1 MKFWQRTSSL
11 SETDNRPFFL
21 PNLCQDKSVFFLVLV
36 SEAFVVLLL
45 LADTGPQG
53 FDWQRL
59 GLLTLHVQWVC
70 LTSAGLLCLF
80 REPLSRLETW
90 QAVGLS
96 LVICV
101 LMGVVVSVLGQTL
114 LTGSADPDWNRLG
127 KHSAMTILIAG
138 LVMRYFYLQQQLII
152 RSRSELQA
160 RIQALHSRI
169 RPHFLFNSMNII
181 ASLIPSRPEQA
192 EKAVEDLAD
201 LFRASLKQT
210 EEMITLQ
217 EEIDLCQ
224 RFMFIEELRLGD
236 RLRVNWDIQANTRAW
251 QVPLLSLQPLLEN
264 AVIHGIQ
271 QLPQGGEITV
281 RVYESE
287 QTLKI
292 TIINPVADHPV
303 PESTGNQVALEN
315 IRDRLASLYGSQ
327 ARVSISQN
335 DQEFI
340 CILSLPRQG
349 TKNTA

>member
-1 MKFWQRTSSL
+1 MSFWQRSSEAV
-11 SETDNRPFFL
+11 SQDDRPFFL
-21 PNLCQDKSVFFLVLV
+21 PNLCKDKSVFFLVLV

-45 LADTGPQG
+45 LADTGPYG

-80 REPLSRLETW
+80 REPLSRLQSW
-90 QAVGLS
+90 QAVVLS
-96 LVICV
+96 LLICV
-101 LMGVVVSVLGQTL
+101 LMGVVVSVMGQAL
-114 LTGSADPDWNRLG
+114 ITGSADFDWNRLG

-152 RSRSELQA
+152 SSRSELQA

-181 ASLIPSRPEQA
+181 ASLIPNQPEQA

-210 EEMITLQ
+210 EEKVSLHQ
-217 EEIDLCQ
+217 EIDLCQ
-224 RFMFIEELRLGD
+224 RFMFIEQLRLGD
-236 RLRVNWDIQANTRAW
+236 RLRVSWDIQADTHNW

-271 QLPQGGEITV
+271 ALPQGGEIQV

-292 TIINPVADHPV
+292 TVINPVATQMTKD
-303 PESTGNQVALEN
+303 SSGNQLALEN
-315 IRDRLASLYGSQ
+315 IRDRLASLYGRH
-327 ARVSISQN
+327 ARVSVSQN

-340 CILSLPRQG
+340 CILSLPRQN
-349 TKNTA
+349 TKGAE